1 MCEWMTAEATQP
13 WAHWSDSQDGSSQQL
28 PVSPGRQPPRLRNAF
43 SWGRTV
49 SQGLCCVHL
58 GSLSQPCQ
66 GGVTLG
72 IRHSLPFPRS
82 PPGGL
87 QLTTVL
93 GMGCTLLPGH
103 LREPNPNWAQQ
114 DENVCFYSLLQGIQ
128 GTGMRGN

>member
-28 PVSPGRQPPRLRNAF
+28 AMSPGRQPPRLRNAF

-66 GGVTLG
+66 GGVT
-72 IRHSLPFPRS
+72 RHQALSSLSEVTSRGAPADNCI
-82 PPGGL
+82 GH
-87 QLTTVL
+87 
-93 GMGCTLLPGH
+93 GH